1 MKNKV
6 CAVLIEVTHHSDG
19 VSLCGDMLE
28 LNEKDSVEREVYTKN
43 DFKKPR
49 QKNFDE
55 FMKNVVNC
63 DDYNLPKSDSIKV
76 TFLTAVRTVNLAADE
91 TADEQK

>member
-19 VSLCGDMLE
+19 VSLCGDILK
-28 LNEKDSVEREVYTKN
+28 LNEENSVEREVYTKN

-49 QKNFDE
+49 QKNFDLL
-55 FMKNVVNC
+55 FYDWGKR
-63 DDYNLPKSDSIKV
+63 KHV
-76 TFLTAVRTVNLAADE
+76 TSVTCA
-91 TADEQK
+91 

>member
-19 VSLCGDMLE
+19 VSLHGDMLE
-28 LNEKDSVEREVYTKN
+28 LNKKNSVESELYTKN

-55 FMKNVVNC
+55 FVKNVVSR
-63 DDYNLPKSDSIKV
+63 DGYNLPKSDSIKV

-91 TADEQK
+91 TDDE